1 MAASPK
7 DSQSTSKKKG
17 PCPWL
22 CELVPANLPPP
33 GPAQTVLH
41 PRKDV
46 FVLKNWDAVSSFC
59 EVVMLAKEEAGRVR
73 ERSSSR
79 PSLKEPSD
87 RHRWAD
93 ADPELGL
100 DDLPLKKTLYGMV
113 AKVGPTGDRR
123 CKMELE
129 LVTPKGPE
137 KRPPCRIDT
146 RETQCEPDPPPCTC
160 CMRSRSKRRGR

>member
-1 MAASPK
+1 MSKPETQPPFSLKMKMAESPSK
-7 DSQSTSKKKG
+7 DTRSVSNKKG

-22 CELVPANLPPP
+22 CDLVPSNLPPP

-46 FVLKNWDAVSSFC
+46 FVLKLLLWNPHNLTITLIKLKVNQC
-59 EVVMLAKEEAGRVR
+59 HIYRVFLVR
-73 ERSSSR
+73 CQ
-79 PSLKEPSD
+79 
-87 RHRWAD
+87 A
-93 ADPELGL
+93 A
-100 DDLPLKKTLYGMV
+100 TV

-137 KRPPCRIDT
+137 KKPPCRIDT

-160 CMRSRSKRRGR
+160 CTKPRKKGRS